1 MSDDI
6 AHYRRAKFEPG
17 NPVYSFEW
25 LWAAS
30 CRYLLIKREDYM
42 QQALNRSLTGV
53 SKGAP
58 GPDAAPK
65 GGGGKGLKG
74 PKGPRPKSPAR
85 PKGDKPKGSERG
97 RSATPGRGKGD
108 QKQPCYA
115 FQKGTCVRGKD
126 CGYSH
131 AKPRANERVR
141 SATPKPGEK
150 SQKVC
155 AFHAGGNCKFGDKHT
170 TRSPSGGKK
179 PKGEGKGERKERQS
193 CCCCRRNLYFAAQHP
208 LSGTEWRSP
217 RSR

>member
-17 NPVYSFEW
+17 NPVCSFEW

-42 QQALNRSLTGV
+42 QQALNRSLTGA

-85 PKGDKPKGSERG
+85 PKGDKPKGGERG

-131 AKPRANERVR
+131 AKPKANDRGR
-141 SATPKPGEK
+141 SASPKPGGK
-150 SQKVC
+150 SQKLC
-155 AFHAGGNCKFGDKHT
+155 TFFA
-170 TRSPSGGKK
+170 SG
-179 PKGEGKGERKERQS
+179 S
-193 CCCCRRNLYFAAQHP
+193 
-208 LSGTEWRSP
+208 
-217 RSR
+217 